1 MEQILTILG
10 TIASLGGI
18 PLSIYLYL
26 KSKEAKFDKIK
37 KEIVRTLSYQIG
49 EEREITAFEI
59 QTVINS
65 KLRENRF
72 KTNSVNIDEIVEDLV
87 SETISSPMIDRNRK
101 KIILD
106 NLKNIYVKGE
116 ILEKLDSIKFTG
128 EEKVTWENLEPKIKD
143 LVASRK
149 GLDDKIRSIEE
160 NREKSYERISTWFAT
175 ISAGLTIIA
184 GVAAIVGQESFQKLF
199 EQLNQNKETTQI
211 VFALMTGIITSIL
224 SGLLTTL
231 LKRKQNADKSKN
243 KSEK

>member
-1 MEQILTILG
+1 MEQILTLLG
-10 TIASLGGI
+10 TVASLGGI

-72 KTNSVNIDEIVEDLV
+72 KTNSVNMDEIVEDLV
-87 SETISSPMIDRNRK
+87 SETMSSPMIDRNRK
-101 KIILD
+101 KVILE

-128 EEKVTWENLEPKIKD
+128 EEKITWENLEPKIKD

-149 GLDDKIRSIEE
+149 GLDEKIRSLEE
-160 NREKSYERISTWFAT
+160 NREKSYERISTWFAMIAAVLT
-175 ISAGLTIIA
+175 TVAG
-184 GVAAIVGQESFQKLF
+184 IVNFVSKDIFQKLF
-199 EQLNQNKETTQI
+199 EQLNQNEET
-211 VFALMTGIITSIL
+211 GKIIIAIAMGLITTLI
-224 SGLLTTL
+224 SGLLTTI
-231 LKRKQNADKSKN
+231 LKRTQSREKYKN
-243 KSEK
+243 KDDK

>member
-1 MEQILTILG
+1 MEQVLTILG

-26 KSKEAKFDKIK
+26 KSKEAKFDKVK

-101 KIILD
+101 KTILD

-116 ILEKLDSIKFTG
+116 ILEKLDSLKFTG
-128 EEKVTWENLEPKIKD
+128 EEKLTWENLEPKIKD
-143 LVASRK
+143 LISSRK
-149 GLDDKIRSIEE
+149 GLDEKIRTLEE

-175 ISAGLTIIA
+175 IAAVLTIVA
-184 GVAAIVGQESFQKLF
+184 GVLSFAGRETFQKLI
-199 EQLNQNKETTQI
+199 EQLNQNEEAGQLI
-211 VFALMTGIITSIL
+211 LALVTGLITSIVA
-224 SGLLTTL
+224 GLLTTL
-231 LKRKQNADKSKN
+231 LKRKHSSDKAKSKL
-243 KSEK
+243 EK

>member
-1 MEQILTILG
+1 MEQVLTILG

-87 SETISSPMIDRNRK
+87 SETMSSPMIDRNRK

-128 EEKVTWENLEPKIKD
+128 EEKLTWENIEPKIKD

-149 GLDDKIRSIEE
+149 GLDEKIRNFEE
-160 NREKSYERISTWFAT
+160 NRENSYERISTWFAT
-175 ISAGLTIIA
+175 IAAVLTIVSVIASIA
-184 GVAAIVGQESFQKLF
+184 GKDTFQKLF
-199 EQLNQNKETTQI
+199 EQLNQNEQ
-211 VFALMTGIITSIL
+211 TGKIIIAIAMGLVTSL
-224 SGLLTTL
+224 LAGLLTTL
-231 LKRKQNADKSKN
+231 LKRKQSITKRKSNDDK
-243 KSEK
+243 

>member
-1 MEQILTILG
+1 MEQILTLLG

-87 SETISSPMIDRNRK
+87 SETMSSPMIDRNRK
-101 KIILD
+101 KVILE

-128 EEKVTWENLEPKIKD
+128 KEKITWENLEPKIKD

-149 GLDDKIRSIEE
+149 GLDEKIRNLEE

-175 ISAGLTIIA
+175 IATGLTIVA
-184 GVAAIVGQESFQKLF
+184 GIVSFVSKDIFQKLF
-199 EQLNQNKETTQI
+199 EQLNQNEETGKI
-211 VFALMTGIITSIL
+211 IIAMTMGLITSL
-224 SGLLTTL
+224 LAGLLTTI
-231 LKRKQNADKSKN
+231 LKRKQS
-243 KSEK
+243 SEKTRNKQDK